1 MRKAIISGT
10 VFALLLAITI
20 FLILFQVFDFL
31 SWRNILIEGTPLAI
45 FVVLASVFLGLLFG
59 LILYQ
64 QPKKQQRLINEKLK
78 NVLAGKT
85 DMKIHYN
92 GNDKEIKQ
100 TIFLINELEQQLN
113 QVTNRM
119 QEVMSERLENQEE
132 LIEKRLTEERNR
144 LARELHDSVSQELFA
159 ASMLVSAVNEAEFD
173 NGDDI
178 SEPLN
183 QIEAM
188 IQQAQIE
195 MRALLLHLRPIALR
209 NHTLKEG
216 IDQILAELV
225 EKVPINIKWR
235 TENVSLNRAV
245 EDHLFRI
252 LQESVSNALRHAKAE
267 QIDVLFTKRDQMA
280 ILSVI
285 DDGVGFDPEVALSS
299 SYGLAN
305 MRERT
310 TEIGGQFKLISMPEQ
325 GTKITVL
332 VPLNREG

>member
-1 MRKAIISGT
+1 MRKAVINGV
-10 VFALLLAITI
+10 VFSVLLATTA
-20 FLILFQVFDFL
+20 FLIFYQVTGAVTWQNSLIDSLPLIIFI
-31 SWRNILIEGTPLAI
+31 ILI
-45 FVVLASVFLGLLFG
+45 SSFLGLLFG

-64 QPKKQQRLINEKLK
+64 QQKKQQRLVNEKLQ

-85 DMKIHYN
+85 DAKIQYH
-92 GNDKEIKQ
+92 GNDKEMKQ
-100 TIFLINELEQQLN
+100 TIFLINDLEQQYN
-113 QVTNRM
+113 QLTTRM
-119 QEVMSERLENQEE
+119 QEVISDQLENQEE
-132 LIEKRLTEERNR
+132 IIEERLTEERNR

-252 LQESVSNALRHAKAE
+252 LQESLSNALRHAKAE